1 MFTTQQVTAL
11 TAQTA
16 VASAVSA
23 YDVDGVLLPDW
34 QLNDSNDPVYLG
46 ADIATRGVGVYG
58 QSPAALTL
66 TGFLKPGTID
76 TYLQDPADTLAVL
89 LQSSV
94 WTGLLGVTSLLDY
107 LNFPLIQNL
116 AQQALLQG
124 SYQGLIDT
132 GIITGDESAR
142 FQAAVVQPAAQYGV
156 DAVIAWIVG
165 VSPPDMIGKI
175 QMAARQGQYAI
186 DFVDAYSAQLN
197 VAPTLSGYDN
207 TVERQELDQLVSNII
222 GNAKIPNIIYSDAAA
237 VLAVTPMLTDED
249 GIFRFAPDNPL
260 RK

>member
-16 VASAVSA
+16 VACAVDA
-23 YDVDGVLLPDW
+23 YDADGILLPDW

-46 ADIATRGVGVYG
+46 AEIAPRGVGIYG

-76 TYLQDPADTLAVL
+76 TYLQDPANTLTVL
-89 LQSSV
+89 LQSTV
-94 WTGLLGVTSLLDY
+94 WTGLLGVTTLIDY
-107 LNFPLIQNL
+107 LNFPIIQNL
-116 AQQALLQG
+116 TQQALLQG
-124 SYQGLIDT
+124 SYQGLIDAGMMT
-132 GIITGDESAR
+132 GNESAR
-142 FQAAVVQPAAQYGV
+142 FQATIVQPAAQYGV

-175 QMAARQGQYAI
+175 QIAARQGQYAI
-186 DFVDAYSAQLN
+186 DFVETYSAQLT
-197 VAPTLSGYDN
+197 VAPSLPGYTN
-207 TVERQELDQLVSNII
+207 TVDRQELDQLVSNII
-222 GNAKIPNIIYSDAAA
+222 GNAKIPNIIYADAAVISVA
-237 VLAVTPMLTDED
+237 PPMLTDED

>member
-16 VASAVSA
+16 VACAVDA
-23 YDVDGVLLPDW
+23 YDVNGVLLPDW
-34 QLNDSNDPVYLG
+34 QLNYSNDPVYLG
-46 ADIATRGVGVYG
+46 AEIATRGVGVYG

-76 TYLQDPADTLAVL
+76 TYLKDPADTLTVL
-89 LQSSV
+89 LQSTV

-132 GIITGDESAR
+132 GIITGNESAR

-165 VSPPDMIGKI
+165 VSPADMIGKI

-186 DFVDAYSAQLN
+186 DFVNSYSAQLN
-197 VAPTLSGYDN
+197 VAPLLSGYEN
-207 TVERQELDQLVSNII
+207 TVQRQDLDQLVSNII
-222 GNAKIPNIIYSDAAA
+222 GNAKIPNIIYADAAA
-237 VLAVTPMLTDED
+237 ALAVTPMLTDED
-249 GIFRFAPDNPL
+249 GIFRFAPSNPL

>member
-1 MFTTQQVTAL
+1 MFTLQQVTAL

-16 VASAVSA
+16 VASAVAA
-23 YDVDGVLLPDW
+23 YDVDGGLLPDW

-46 ADIATRGVGVYG
+46 TEIDTRGIGVYG

-76 TYLQDPADTLAVL
+76 TYLQDPADTLTVL
-89 LQSSV
+89 LQSTV
-94 WTGLLGVTSLLDY
+94 WTGLLEITSLLDY

-132 GIITGDESAR
+132 GMMTGDESAR
-142 FQAAVVQPAAQYGV
+142 FQAALVQPAAQYGV

-175 QMAARQGQYAI
+175 QIAARQGQYAI

-197 VAPTLSGYDN
+197 VAPTLSGYEN

-222 GNAKIPNIIYSDAAA
+222 GNAKIPDIIYSDAAA

-249 GIFRFAPDNPL
+249 GIFRFAPDNLL

>member
-16 VASAVSA
+16 VACAVDA
-23 YDVDGVLLPDW
+23 YDADGILLPDW
-34 QLNDSNDPVYLG
+34 QLNTSNDPVYLG
-46 ADIATRGVGVYG
+46 AEIATRGVGIYG

-89 LQSSV
+89 LQSTV

-116 AQQALLQG
+116 VQQALLQG

-132 GIITGDESAR
+132 GMMTGDESAR

-186 DFVDAYSAQLN
+186 DFVESYAAQLN
-197 VAPTLSGYDN
+197 VAPSLYGYDN
-207 TVERQELDQLVSNII
+207 TVQRQDLDQLVSNII

>member
-1 MFTTQQVTAL
+1 MFTLQQVTAL

-16 VASAVSA
+16 VASAVTA

-34 QLNDSNDPVYLG
+34 KLNDSNDPVYLG
-46 ADIATRGVGVYG
+46 EEIATRGIGVYG

-76 TYLQDPADTLAVL
+76 TYLQDPADTLTVL
-89 LQSSV
+89 LQSTV
-94 WTGLLGVTSLLDY
+94 WTGLLEITSLLDY

-132 GIITGDESAR
+132 GMMTGDESAR
-142 FQAAVVQPAAQYGV
+142 FQAALVQPAAQYGV

-175 QMAARQGQYAI
+175 QIAARQGQYAI
-186 DFVDAYSAQLN
+186 DFVDTYSAQLN

-222 GNAKIPNIIYSDAAA
+222 GNAKIPDIIYSDAAA

>member
-1 MFTTQQVTAL
+1 MFTLQQVTAL

-16 VASAVSA
+16 VASAVIA

-46 ADIATRGVGVYG
+46 AEIATRGVGVYG

-76 TYLQDPADTLAVL
+76 TYLQDPADTLTVL
-89 LQSSV
+89 LQSTV
-94 WTGLLGVTSLLDY
+94 WTGLLEITSLLDY

-116 AQQALLQG
+116 AQQELLQG

-132 GIITGDESAR
+132 GMMTGDESAR
-142 FQAAVVQPAAQYGV
+142 FQAALVQPAAQYGV

-175 QMAARQGQYAI
+175 QIAARQGQYAI

-207 TVERQELDQLVSNII
+207 TVQRQELDQLVSNII
-222 GNAKIPNIIYSDAAA
+222 GNAKIPDIIYSDAAA
-237 VLAVTPMLTDED
+237 VLVATPILTDED